1 MFFIFVPGR
10 FFISVEMLMMML
22 MLMQVRQQGLLSLA
36 TPPRDNTTC

>member
-22 MLMQVRQQGLLSLA
+22 MLMQVQQQGLLSLA
-36 TPPRDNTTC
+36 TPPQDNTTC